1 MTIRIRATHRNQNTV
16 SICNYVY
23 CSRMKRSK
31 PLRHGTL
38 RLDADPNKLPLGIR
52 LTTDYNLTYEDIE
65 TIRTWLFAHGSFK
78 PKDGYLE
85 LQGALDLLY
94 EQLEKQWQEITEN
107 NGTQKDFGQSWRRV
121 QVIQESFKNRLQEL
135 GAVKKMS
142 KSGKEDSES
151 IIV

>member
-1 MTIRIRATHRNQNTV
+1 MTVRIRATHRNKKTV
-16 SICNYVY
+16 TICNYVY
-23 CSRMKRSK
+23 CPKMKRSK

-52 LTTDYNLTYEDIE
+52 LTTDYKLSYEDIE
-65 TIRTWLFAHGSFK
+65 TIRSWLLKNGSFK
-78 PKDGYLE
+78 SKDGYLE
-85 LQGALDLLY
+85 LESALDLLY

-135 GAVKKMS
+135 GAVKKMN
-142 KSGKEDSES
+142 KNGKEDSEL
-151 IIV
+151 III